1 MKVDSILG
9 IYRERIFSPGK
20 VQEDAA
26 ILDATLEE
34 LSAVGCQV
42 DTVHAEAIDWSMPR
56 SGWVLTM
63 AQSPMVLAMLEHWAR
78 LGTRIVNSVAS
89 IQKCYRKPLT
99 NALQEAGVPI
109 PPGRIVPLSVA
120 EEEIT
125 LRASAPVWLKRGDV
139 HAIQAGDVAPVS
151 SKNELLDALRHFSR
165 QNVTEILV
173 QNHVAGPVVKF
184 YGVAGGD
191 YFRAF
196 LASTG
201 EDITTVTGSALREV
215 AQSAA
220 VAVGLEVYGGDAV
233 MTDNGSVTLID
244 LNDWP
249 SFSRCCR
256 DAAKNIAFYLRSK
269 DR

>member
-1 MKVDSILG
+1 MDSILG

-20 VQEDAA
+20 VHEDAA

-34 LSAVGCQV
+34 LSIVGCLV

-56 SGWVLTM
+56 PAWVLTM
-63 AQSPMVLAMLEHWAR
+63 AQSPMVLAMLEHWAG

-109 PPGRIVPLSVA
+109 PPGRIVPMNTAKEDIVLP
-120 EEEIT
+120 
-125 LRASAPVWLKRGDV
+125 ASAPVWLKRGDF
-139 HAIQAGDVAPVS
+139 HAIQAGDVASVS
-151 SKNELLDALRHFSR
+151 SKYELYEALRHFH
-165 QNVTEILV
+165 QQCVGDILV
-173 QNHVAGPVVKF
+173 QTHIEGPVVKF
-184 YGVAGGD
+184 YGVGGGG

-196 LASTG
+196 LASSG
-201 EDITTVTGSALREV
+201 EDITTGSGSALREV
-215 AQSAA
+215 AQCAA
-220 VAVGLEVYGGDAV
+220 AAVGLDVYGGDAV
-233 MTDNGSVTLID
+233 MTGNGGVTLID

-256 DAAKNIAFYLRSK
+256 DAAKNIAQYLLGK
-269 DR
+269 DW